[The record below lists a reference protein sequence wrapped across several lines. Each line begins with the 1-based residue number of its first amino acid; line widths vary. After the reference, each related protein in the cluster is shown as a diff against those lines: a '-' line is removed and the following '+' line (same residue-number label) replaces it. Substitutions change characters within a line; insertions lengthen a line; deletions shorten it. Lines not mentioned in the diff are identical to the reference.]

1 MVLSA
6 ISSPAYAAPQSWP
19 VPQQQAP
26 YTTFGAAVSPAGASP
41 IPGSSWP
48 ADDAVWV
55 AQSSEMSFLDRVHVS
70 DVAQRMISRS
80 SGQWEIQSHMVRSLE
95 LTQNSLER
103 DALSARVRTRSAVNS
118 LLAMQSRLA
127 GSGVSVD
134 VYA

>member
-6 ISSPAYAAPQSWP
+6 ISSPTYATPQSLP
-19 VPQQQAP
+19 IPQQHSQYA
-26 YTTFGAAVSPAGASP
+26 THGAALNPSGASP
-41 IPGSSWP
+41 LPGSSWP
-48 ADDAVWV
+48 ADNAVWV
-55 AQSSEMSFLDRVHVS
+55 TQSSEMSFLERTHVS

-103 DALSARVRTRSAVNS
+103 DALSSRVRTRSAVNS
-118 LLAMQSRLA
+118 LLALQTRLA